1 MKLPSLDTA
10 EGIIVLGA
18 GALVAYALYRAYKT
32 GTAIVTEVPATIQAA
47 AASVG
52 NAVQAASAAVT
63 PTSSSEAAA
72 NAMLDSDPLS
82 QANVA
87 NALQS
92 QTVDYGT
99 GTGWD
104 STTDTTSIGL
114 GTSTAAGGTLGSDSH
129 TVNTPQQ
136 ISPSAINQD
145 VGNFYNVTPG
155 GW

>member
-1 MKLPSLDTA
+1 MKMPSLDTA

-18 GALVAYALYRAYKT
+18 AALVAYALYRAYNT
-32 GTAIVTEVPATIQAA
+32 GTAIASTVSSTISTAATN
-47 AASVG
+47 VG
-52 NAVQAASAAVT
+52 NAVQAATAAVT
-63 PTSSSEAAA
+63 PTSPSEAAA

-114 GTSTAAGGTLGSDSH
+114 GTSTTAGGTLGSDSH

-136 ISPSAINQD
+136 IAPSAINQD